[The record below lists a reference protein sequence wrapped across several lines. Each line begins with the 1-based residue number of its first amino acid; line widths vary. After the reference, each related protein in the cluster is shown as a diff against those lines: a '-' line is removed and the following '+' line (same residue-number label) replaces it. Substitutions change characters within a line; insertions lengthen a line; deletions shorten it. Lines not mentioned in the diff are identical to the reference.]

1 MREVLAAHTLRHLLL
16 ASLFVV
22 FAAFGTATATAD
34 VRGPTPAPTDLQYLN
49 EDSNFWKQIRQG
61 QEGRGGQLIQSQGED
76 WRLLRN
82 GPLRN
87 FTAFGMLVTVIVLC
101 FFFLIRGRIKIDHG
115 WSGWTIERFT
125 SLERCGHWILAI
137 SFIILGLTGLNIT
150 YGKYVL
156 LPLIGKEAFA
166 SISIAGKYVHN
177 YVAFAF
183 ILGLVWVFITWI
195 KDNFPRS
202 ADIKWVMQGGGL
214 MSKGVHPPSH
224 KFNAGQKVIFWLV
237 ILTGASISLSGW
249 ALLFPFETQM
259 FSTTFYLI
267 NGLIGTKL
275 PTDLSA
281 LQEQQYAVT
290 WHTMMA
296 IFMICV
302 ILAHIYIGSIG
313 MQGAFAAMGS
323 GRVDLNWAKE
333 HHSLWVEKLEAEDRL
348 DKQPDEAHQSDAGPD
363 DAGAKAQPAE

>member
-1 MREVLAAHTLRHLLL
+1 MTKILAALNIRYWLT
-16 ASLFVV
+16 AMAFVV
-22 FAAFGTATATAD
+22 FAAFATSTASAD
-34 VRGPTPAPTDLQYLN
+34 VRGPEPPKQDLQYLD
-49 EDSNFWKQIRQG
+49 EDSQFWKQIRQG

-87 FTAFGMLVTVIVLC
+87 FSAFGLLVTVIVLC
-101 FFFLIRGRIKIDHG
+101 FFFLIRGRIKIDSG
-115 WSGWTIERFT
+115 WSGFTIERFNN
-125 SLERCGHWILAI
+125 LERCGHWILAV

-156 LPLIGKEAFA
+156 MPLLGKEAFG
-166 SISIAGKYVHN
+166 SLSIAGKYIHN

-195 KDNFPRS
+195 RDNFPRS
-202 ADIKWVMQGGGL
+202 ADVKWVMQGGGL
-214 MSKGVHPPSH
+214 LSPGKHPPSH
-224 KFNAGQKVIFWLV
+224 KFNAGQKVIFWSV

-259 FSTTFYLI
+259 FGKTFAII
-267 NGLIGTKL
+267 NGVVGTTL

-281 LQEQQYAVT
+281 IQEQQYAVT

-296 IFMICV
+296 VFMICI
-302 ILAHIYIGSIG
+302 ILAHIYIGSVG
-313 MQGAFAAMGS
+313 MQGAFSAMGS

-333 HHSLWVEKLEAEDRL
+333 HHSLWVKKLEDEDKL
-348 DKQPDEAHQSDAGPD
+348 DKQPDDTHQPD
-363 DAGAKAQPAE
+363 PGAKAQPAE